1 MGMLESACQVSKL
14 PLIMNSRNR
23 LTWGNEY
30 PGVPFI
36 NHSLVGFNNAFS
48 FFSYETLMVLLDL
61 FVEFCNLD
69 VK

>member
-1 MGMLESACQVSKL
+1 
-14 PLIMNSRNR
+14 MNSRNR
-23 LTWGNEY
+23 LIWENEY

-36 NHSLVGFNNAFS
+36 NHSLVGFNNVFS

-61 FVEFCNLD
+61 FMEFCNLD

>member
-1 MGMLESACQVSKL
+1 MLESACQVSKM

-23 LTWGNEY
+23 LTWEKEY

-36 NHSLVGFNNAFS
+36 NYPLVGFNNVFS
-48 FFSYETLMVLLDL
+48 FFSYETLTILLDL
-61 FVEFCNLD
+61 FMEFCNLG

>member
-1 MGMLESACQVSKL
+1 MGVSESACQVSKM
-14 PLIMNSRNR
+14 PLIMNSRSR

-48 FFSYETLMVLLDL
+48 FFLYETLMVLLDL
-61 FVEFCNLD
+61 FVGFCNLD

>member
-1 MGMLESACQVSKL
+1 MGMLESASQVSKM

-23 LTWGNEY
+23 LIWENEY

-36 NHSLVGFNNAFS
+36 NHSLVGFNNVFS

-61 FVEFCNLD
+61 FMEFCNLD